1 LTTQNTHPFFQE
13 QAEEQAEIIS
23 DDPDTDDTVVP
34 VVAPNVIT
42 DKVVEPDREI
52 KIEEKSR
59 EKSTKG
65 KPRIRSEVWD
75 HFTQSGDNVYEC
87 IHCKKP
93 LPNKPKW
100 GTSNLIIHLQAC
112 VGLKNSP
119 LQTAL
124 KLQPKGKS
132 NLSPE
137 DQDEADRLLLR
148 VIVGDERPFSFAQTT
163 RFQEFCKKIAPEY
176 KIPVDNTLDKKFQ
189 EEFETTKVV
198 LNKLITS
205 LPAFSITMD
214 GWKSMC
220 GDSYASFEVHFWD
233 FKCNKKTTRTWTV
246 LLLMLCTV
254 RVKS

>member
-1 LTTQNTHPFFQE
+1 
-13 QAEEQAEIIS
+13 
-23 DDPDTDDTVVP
+23 
-34 VVAPNVIT
+34 
-42 DKVVEPDREI
+42 
-52 KIEEKSR
+52 
-59 EKSTKG
+59 
-65 KPRIRSEVWD
+65 
-75 HFTQSGDNVYEC
+75 
-87 IHCKKP
+87 
-93 LPNKPKW
+93 
-100 GTSNLIIHLQAC
+100 LIIHLQAC

-119 LQTAL
+119 LQTTL

-148 VIVGDERPFSFAQTT
+148 VIVGDERLFSFAQTT

-246 LLLMLCTV
+246 FVIDVVHCTGEV
-254 RVKS
+254 VAGIMRKFFAEVGIPEDKLSSLITTSVTDGGGNIYVYIGSA